1 MSRILHDV
9 KYAARTLRRSP
20 GFLAVA
26 LLTLCVTIAANTAIF
41 SVVKAVLLEPISY
54 KDSDRIVLVWGH
66 HPRTHNDRSQVST
79 TEIEDVRRQSSTLES
94 ISTFGDW
101 TPTLS
106 GIGDSERI
114 PGTQVGD
121 RFFDVVGAQPMMGRF
136 FTSEE
141 QIEGK
146 DNVVVLSHS
155 LWRNRFGSDAGIV
168 GKRITLNTVP
178 HTVIGV
184 LPESFRAL
192 PSTLVDGGQ
201 LYRPVAEPYDPK
213 ERDSRHLRAVAKLKP
228 GVSLAQAQAELSN
241 IAARVAADN
250 PQNEGS
256 NFRLVSIYEDTVS
269 NLRTTM
275 YLLSGAV
282 LLLLLI
288 GCANVANLLLARSTA
303 RRREI
308 AVRTALGASRSR
320 LIFEMLT
327 ESMLLAVCAGALGL
341 LVAYWGTRAFVIL
354 GGGVSSQLELAHMD
368 GKVMLFCLGTTLLT
382 GLVFGLAPAL
392 QATRVSLMET
402 LKSESGTSTSA
413 RSRLRN
419 GLIIGEVAMAVVILV
434 CTGLL
439 IRSFHRLV
447 DVDPGFDPQ
456 GRLAMNVWLPYSKY
470 KQPEKSIAFYR
481 AFVEKIQA
489 LPGVKSAGLVS
500 NPPMG
505 NFDGRTFLVEGQV
518 TSPRTQPEAQ
528 FYMVS
533 SSYIRALGIPQ
544 VAGRGFTEA
553 DNENSAPVAIVNRR
567 LAESRFPG
575 QDPIGKKI
583 QIQSGKKENGQ
594 YLWRTIVGVVAD
606 VKQHGLDQPAAE
618 EIYVPYTQMPVT
630 WMTLVVHS
638 GAKPKV
644 LVAPIRA
651 TLKELDPDVAPFWV
665 NSYDDV
671 LGKTIAT
678 RTFALWLVGGFGV
691 AALLLGM
698 IGIYGVIS
706 YSVTQRTKEIGIR
719 MALGAQ
725 NGSIL
730 RGVLWEGLRLALTG
744 LAIGCAAAFVA
755 TRSLE
760 SLLYETKPTDA
771 MTFIVMS
778 CVLTASALLASFLP
792 ARRASSVDPMVALRY
807 E

>member
-1 MSRILHDV
+1 MSRFLHDV

-20 GFLAVA
+20 GFLAVS

-54 KDSDRIVLVWGH
+54 KESNRIVLVWGH
-66 HPRTHNDRSQVST
+66 HPRTHSDRSQVST
-79 TEIEDVRRQSSTLES
+79 TEIEDIRRQSSTLEHV
-94 ISTFGDW
+94 STFGDW

-106 GIGDSERI
+106 GFGDSERI
-114 PGTQVGD
+114 PATQVGD
-121 RFFDVVGAQPMMGRF
+121 HFFDVLGAQPLMGRF
-136 FTSEE
+136 FTSDE

-146 DNVVVLSHS
+146 DNVVVLSYG
-155 LWRNRFGSDAGIV
+155 LWRNRFGSDPNIV
-168 GKRITLNTVP
+168 GKTITLSTIP
-178 HTVIGV
+178 HTVVGV

-201 LYRPVAEPYDPK
+201 LYRPVGEPYDPK
-213 ERDSRHLRAVAKLKP
+213 ERDSRHLRAVAKVKQ
-228 GVSLAQAQAELSN
+228 GVTLAQAQAELTN
-241 IAARVAADN
+241 IAARIAAEN
-250 PQNEGS
+250 PKSEGS
-256 NFRLVSIYEDTVS
+256 SFRLVSIYEDTVG

-308 AVRTALGASRSR
+308 AVRTALGASRMR
-320 LIFEMLT
+320 LVFEMLS

-341 LVAYWGTRAFVIL
+341 LMAYWGTRAFAIL
-354 GGGVSSQLELAHMD
+354 GGSVSSQLELAHID
-368 GKVMLFCLGTTLLT
+368 GWVILFCLGTTLFT
-382 GLVFGLAPAL
+382 GVVFGLAPAL
-392 QATRVSLMET
+392 HASRVSLTEA
-402 LKSESGTSTSA
+402 LKSASATSTSTH
-413 RSRLRN
+413 SRLRN
-419 GLIIGEVAMAVVILV
+419 GLIVAEVAMAVVILV

-439 IRSFHRLV
+439 IRSFHQLV
-447 DVDPGFDPQ
+447 NVDPGFDPK

-489 LPGVKSAGLVS
+489 LSGVKSAGLVS

-505 NFDGRTFLVEGQV
+505 NFDGRTFAVEGQV
-518 TSPRTQPEAQ
+518 TSPSTQPEAQ
-528 FYMVS
+528 LYMVS
-533 SSYIRALGIPQ
+533 SDYIRALGIPQ
-544 VAGRGFTEA
+544 VTGRGFTET
-553 DNENSAPVAIVNRR
+553 DNETSAPVAIINRR

-575 QDPIGKKI
+575 QDPVGRKI

-606 VKQHGLDQPAAE
+606 VKQHGLDQPASE
-618 EIYVPYTQMPVT
+618 EIYVPYVQMPVT

-638 GAKPKV
+638 SEKPKM

-651 TLKELDPDVAPFWV
+651 TLKELDSDVAPFWV

-678 RTFALWLVGGFGV
+678 RTFALWLIGGFGA

-706 YSVTQRTKEIGIR
+706 YSVSQRTKEIGIR
-719 MALGAQ
+719 MALGAKDRE
-725 NGSIL
+725 IL
-730 RGVLWEGLRLALTG
+730 RGVLWEGLRFTLLG
-744 LAIGCAAAFVA
+744 LAMGCAAAFIA
-755 TRSLE
+755 ARSLE

-771 MTFIVMS
+771 TTFIVMA
-778 CVLTASALLASFLP
+778 CVLTSCALLASFVP
-792 ARRASSVDPMVALRY
+792 ARRASSVDPMIALRY